1 MRRFA
6 KAWAASALG
15 GVGIWGLCRA
25 LSGWL
30 GFAVAFSPAALAVC
44 AALGMP
50 GAAALLLARAL
61 FLAGGA
67 L

>member
-15 GVGIWGLCRA
+15 GVGVWGLCRA
-25 LSGWL
+25 LNGWL

-44 AALGMP
+44 TVLGMP
-50 GAAALLLARAL
+50 GAAALLLTRVL
-61 FLAGGA
+61 FMACGA
-67 L
+67 P